1 MVSLP
6 KSGVRLCLQFCMA
19 WGVWIGLV
27 TAIEV
32 QSASTKTTLPMFN
45 WFLNCTHF
53 SFQIALLFFFQIYY
67 LNTHLW
73 AHWYFFYF
81 AFVGWWMGDSF
92 NIAKGIS
99 DPRHWEVLNEYFDS
113 ESWMTFNTVSSKK
126 KLKQALISLSN
137 FSLALF
143 CKRRE
148 RNRREYNISI
158 INTPPWI
165 VSLSAFLWENIFLWT
180 S

>member
-53 SFQIALLFFFQIYY
+53 SFQIALLFFFQSYY
-67 LNTHLW
+67 LNIHLW
-73 AHWYFFYF
+73 THWYFFYF
-81 AFVGWWMGDSF
+81 AFVGWGIGDSL
-92 NIAKGIS
+92 NIAKGTS
-99 DPRHWEVLNEYFDS
+99 DPRHWVVLNEYFDS
-113 ESWMTFNTVSSKK
+113 ESWMKFNTNSSKQ
-126 KLKQALISLSN
+126 KLVQTLKSLSN
-137 FSLALF
+137 FSLVLVG
-143 CKRRE
+143 KRRE
-148 RNRREYNISI
+148 INRTTMKNPSNHLNKTI
-158 INTPPWI
+158 
-165 VSLSAFLWENIFLWT
+165 
-180 S
+180 